1 MFVDV
6 HRKVI
11 QKWVKRC
18 QMVLRKYEIDNGLSA
33 HPRCSGPIM
42 DGNGRHEDSENR
54 RDAHQY
60 QPNNNNGNVVSSSCY
75 DDQQVEMMP
84 QEIRY

>member
-18 QMVLRKYEIDNGLSA
+18 QMVLRKYEIDNGLA
-33 HPRCSGPIM
+33 MDPRSSGPIM

-54 RDAHQY
+54 RDAHQ
-60 QPNNNNGNVVSSSCY
+60 
-75 DDQQVEMMP
+75 
-84 QEIRY
+84 